1 MLRLRVLIMRKCRVI
16 NKRKQKQHS
25 RGISPGHVVKAATG
39 ALSLAEADAEDT

>member
-16 NKRKQKQHS
+16 KRKQKQHS